1 MSFCE
6 DLEIWEKL
14 SGYQYVFIVSDE
26 SGKQAYDDCAELR
39 HNRHRLHTHRTFVS
53 LPGQGALGRIGC
65 KFQKEPFHT
74 TQ

>member
-26 SGKQAYDDCAELR
+26 SGKQGYDDYAELGIIVIA
-39 HNRHRLHTHRTFVS
+39 TY
-53 LPGQGALGRIGC
+53 A
-65 KFQKEPFHT
+65 
-74 TQ
+74 